1 MLVGQAIIVLES
13 WVTWTKIMMRCT
25 WMSFMFIVARVTCK
39 TICSKTFIVVHRD
52 MGALKN
58 DSKTVKMVVAYIW

>member
-1 MLVGQAIIVLES
+1 
-13 WVTWTKIMMRCT
+13 
-25 WMSFMFIVARVTCK
+25 MFIVARVTCK